1 MQGPTWVVVSLGSD
15 GALAVSLESA
25 VEVAAPKVVAVNPVG
40 CGDVLVGGLATGLA
54 SHLDVAAALPLAVR
68 VSAAAAAHPETGR
81 FDPAYAAT
89 LQVSTTI
96 L

>member
-1 MQGPTWVVVSLGSD
+1 MLASLRD
-15 GALAVSLESA
+15 LALAA
-25 VEVAAPKVVAVNPVG
+25 
-40 CGDVLVGGLATGLA
+40 
-54 SHLDVAAALPLAVR
+54 HLDVDAALPLAVR

-89 LQVSTTI
+89 LEVSTTN